1 MKDTKIHI
9 NTKQHI
15 IYQQLPNNKTY
26 CNITIQ
32 LNKTQH
38 NVRKHK
44 LYCNSIK
51 QHNKTRNVVIAYN
64 LRLYHYTSHKTR
76 HKTTL

>member
-15 IYQQLPNNKTY
+15 IYQQLTNNKTY

-38 NVRKHK
+38 NGRKYK
-44 LYCNSIK
+44 LYYNSIK
-51 QHNKTRNVVIAYN
+51 QHNKTRNIGIIYN
-64 LRLYHYTSHKTR
+64 LRLYHYISHITR
-76 HKTTL
+76 HKIIL